1 MKEKEHYWIMELN
14 GELQMFTASSS
25 LQKAQEIFY
34 ETYPEV
40 DPEDE
45 RVTHTLVQVV
55 KVE

>member
-14 GELQMFTASSS
+14 GELQMFTASKV
-25 LQKAQEIFY
+25 LAKAQETFY

-45 RVTHTLVQVV
+45 RVTHSLVQVV
-55 KVE
+55 KIE